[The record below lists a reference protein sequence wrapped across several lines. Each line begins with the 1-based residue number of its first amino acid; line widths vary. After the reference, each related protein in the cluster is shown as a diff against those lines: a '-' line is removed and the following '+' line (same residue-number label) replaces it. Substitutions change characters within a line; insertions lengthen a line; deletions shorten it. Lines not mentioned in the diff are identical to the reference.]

1 MPNLNILFALA
12 IPYNTGLH
20 LKYFT
25 KGRET
30 YEVYYGYMI
39 RCSSIWDI
47 RHKPIMWAKMVH
59 FLRTADSDRT
69 ADWWLKHWQGPW
81 TLADAGYANCT
92 HQNHQEGKWRPTRR
106 GTGCGADGDERQS
119 LGSFTSKLVRYARS
133 ASEAHEQQL
142 IELGHPNAFVRNPTP
157 SKREWDDI
165 QSLHRKV
172 LLCSFPLAAGMNAED
187 RDSYTALIRDI
198 CCTGLKSDPLYLKI
212 QKFHALKLEDHLAA
226 GGKPEDFKCRIRKKL
241 LNTVIMPS
249 KQLMYDL
256 DPTGKRKLEAVHKAL
271 LPYVQEYRV
280 FMDQHLDKHKATVDS
295 WGIEKYLQVMDS
307 MYVVTRIEKD
317 DERWGEL
324 MFKCSCKACFVRC
337 CCAHNLIWSMIL
349 NPTLVI
355 PPKFAKLEP
364 AHRKKRGRP
373 TVKRVARL
381 MAQEED
387 MDARPFV
394 DKAAPR
400 VSASTV

>member
-1 MPNLNILFALA
+1 
-12 IPYNTGLH
+12 
-20 LKYFT
+20 
-25 KGRET
+25 
-30 YEVYYGYMI
+30 
-39 RCSSIWDI
+39 
-47 RHKPIMWAKMVH
+47 VH
-59 FLRTADSDRT
+59 
-69 ADWWLKHWQGPW
+69 
-81 TLADAGYANCT
+81 
-92 HQNHQEGKWRPTRR
+92 
-106 GTGCGADGDERQS
+106 
-119 LGSFTSKLVRYARS
+119 
-133 ASEAHEQQL
+133 
-142 IELGHPNAFVRNPTP
+142 
-157 SKREWDDI
+157 
-165 QSLHRKV
+165 
-172 LLCSFPLAAGMNAED
+172 
-187 RDSYTALIRDI
+187 
-198 CCTGLKSDPLYLKI
+198 
-212 QKFHALKLEDHLAA
+212 
-226 GGKPEDFKCRIRKKL
+226 
-241 LNTVIMPS
+241 
-249 KQLMYDL
+249 
-256 DPTGKRKLEAVHKAL
+256 
-271 LPYVQEYRV
+271 EYRV

-307 MYVVTRIEKD
+307 MYVVTRIEKA